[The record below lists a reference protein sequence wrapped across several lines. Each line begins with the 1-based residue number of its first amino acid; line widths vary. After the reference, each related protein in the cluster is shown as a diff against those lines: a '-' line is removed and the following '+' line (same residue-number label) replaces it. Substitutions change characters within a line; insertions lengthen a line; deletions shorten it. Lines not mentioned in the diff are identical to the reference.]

1 MVKPNQEGSSVG
13 VRIVRDPGE
22 PAIDRNDWPYG
33 SEVLVER
40 YIPGRELTVGVL
52 GDRPLAVTEI
62 GHAHGFF
69 DYHAKYTANEAE
81 HLIPA
86 PLPPELYERA
96 LDQAL
101 RAHRVLGCRGVTR
114 SDFRLDPDD
123 PDGLYLLE
131 LNTQPG
137 MTPISLVP
145 EQAAHVGIGFA
156 DLVAP
161 AGGGGAMRRMTL
173 AARRARIYLRR
184 PPRPRWWQPAIFGGS
199 LALAL
204 CLVGGLG
211 FWLGSAG
218 VAVHAGSALTDH
230 VLALTARLGFA
241 VREVYADG
249 RVRTDPE
256 ALRSAARHRGR
267 PADPRRST
275 PTLTRAR
282 LEQLPWVERAS
293 VERMLPDR
301 VQVRLIERQPLALWQ
316 RAGRFAL
323 IDRGG
328 EVIAPDVAAL
338 DGMGEG
344 PGVADPEADPAI
356 RWGQLRVLVGDEAP
370 RHAARLFALLSTEPE
385 LWARVVAAT
394 WVGERR
400 WTLRLD
406 NRIDVL
412 LPEQSMLRAWRL
424 LAAEGARGRAARAR
438 DLGDRSALPAG
449 PGCGCGWT
457 PKPCRTPRHEV
468 RQRRGAQ
475 SGRAAAGR
483 PARADRRARHR
494 HDQDVLPDRAPARR
508 RPSSCSAPAISSPKG
523 CAPARSST
531 SRRSRRR
538 SWRWCTRPSSRPA
551 RPCAR
556 WCSASPPAGRTR
568 AHAPIELEIGHR
580 PVTGADLSR
589 ALAHAQAEA
598 RTGGV
603 EVLHALPVEITLDGG
618 QPLRDPRGMIGGRLR
633 VGVHLICAAAAPIH
647 NLVAA
652 VERCHLEV
660 AGVVA
665 APYASGLASLS
676 DDEASLGALV
686 LDLGGGVTGV
696 ARFAEGR
703 VQEIH
708 AVPLGGQHVTQDL
721 AFGLSTGRAQAER
734 LKSLYGSVLSRAG
747 DARQQLEVPGIGDP
761 GQPPVQIVSRARLT
775 EIIRPRVEE
784 TLQLVRARIDGSPLA
799 GRRLVLTGGASQ
811 IEGIVELAEEL
822 FDMPARV
829 GRARPFAGGPRPAGS
844 DRRDHRRRA
853 PGLVGARRGRPDLR
867 VAPLESSSHQT
878 ACQVRPVAARELLS
892 KEPKKACS
900 GGRGPRLGPQ
910 RRRMCNN
917 DHQSE
922 YAGDP

>member
-62 GHAHGFF
+62 VHAHGFF
-69 DYHAKYTANEAE
+69 DYHAKYTANEAQ

-86 PLPPELYERA
+86 PLPRELYERA

-101 RAHRVLGCRGVTR
+101 RAHRALGCRGVTR

-230 VLALTARLGFA
+230 APGADRPSRLRRARG
-241 VREVYADG
+241 
-249 RVRTDPE
+249 
-256 ALRSAARHRGR
+256 LRRRPRAHRSGGAAQPARHRGR
-267 PADPRRST
+267 PADPRRSI

-385 LWARVVAAT
+385 LWARVAAAT

-412 LPEQSMLRAWRL
+412 LPEQDMLRAWRL

-438 DLGDRSALPAG
+438 DLGHRPALSAEPAAAAAGPRSPAG
-449 PGCGCGWT
+449 HQGMKSDNVVALNRVEPRPGGRREPIGVLDIGTTKMCCLIA
-457 PKPCRTPRHEV
+457 RPRAGAFELLGASHQLAEGLRAGEIVDVEAVEASIVAVVHEAEQQAGQTLREV
-468 RQRRGAQ
+468 VLGV
-475 SGRAAAGR
+475 AAGR
-483 PARADRRARHR
+483 PH
-494 HDQDVLPDRAPARR
+494 
-508 RPSSCSAPAISSPKG
+508 
-523 CAPARSST
+523 
-531 SRRSRRR
+531 SR
-538 SWRWCTRPSSRPA
+538 
-551 RPCAR
+551 
-556 WCSASPPAGRTR
+556 
-568 AHAPIELEIGHR
+568 HAPIELEIGHR
-580 PVTGADLSR
+580 PVTAADLAR
-589 ALAHAQAEA
+589 ALTHAQAEA

-618 QPLRDPRGMIGGRLR
+618 QPLRDPCGMIGGRLR
-633 VGVHLICAAAAPIH
+633 VG
-647 NLVAA
+647 
-652 VERCHLEV
+652 R
-660 AGVVA
+660 
-665 APYASGLASLS
+665 ASDLRRRGADPQSGRGGRALPSRGRGRGRSALR
-676 DDEASLGALV
+676 LGA
-686 LDLGGGVTGV
+686 
-696 ARFAEGR
+696 
-703 VQEIH
+703 
-708 AVPLGGQHVTQDL
+708 
-721 AFGLSTGRAQAER
+721 RAA
-734 LKSLYGSVLSRAG
+734 
-747 DARQQLEVPGIGDP
+747 
-761 GQPPVQIVSRARLT
+761 
-775 EIIRPRVEE
+775 
-784 TLQLVRARIDGSPLA
+784 
-799 GRRLVLTGGASQ
+799 
-811 IEGIVELAEEL
+811 
-822 FDMPARV
+822 
-829 GRARPFAGGPRPAGS
+829 
-844 DRRDHRRRA
+844 
-853 PGLVGARRGRPDLR
+853 
-867 VAPLESSSHQT
+867 
-878 ACQVRPVAARELLS
+878 
-892 KEPKKACS
+892 
-900 GGRGPRLGPQ
+900 
-910 RRRMCNN
+910 
-917 DHQSE
+917 
-922 YAGDP
+922 